1 MRIRL
6 PPPSTPPQGG
16 GARATT
22 HTTAEHA
29 KHAARVDAREDEER
43 AQAQARAERAC
54 STEQLQ
60 RVSREAV
67 LASAP
72 PKKSPRRR
80 NRQSIA
86 MTASSLSG
94 ALACQALLQGKL
106 APEAFAETVSS
117 MPGESTHAW
126 MLNFGSCLV
135 RLGGTLST
143 LRRQRDAAL
152 ESNNRALL
160 HESSCGITQCAGH
173 SPCARP
179 PPDASPGSVALM
191 HIRKGP
197 SDARHAARP
206 QVLTAPVASARPWS
220 SRRSERSTSR
230 PPETYTFSSAHA
242 ASRHAPSRTHPY
254 PRQSAWG
261 EAAPNRGM
269 CTGGVASETTAPH
282 LLPSSLAPSNSS
294 AHTVS
299 HPGASQKLA
308 SIAERSYRR
317 I

>member
-16 GARATT
+16 GARATM

-29 KHAARVDAREDEER
+29 KHAARMAARDDDER

-160 HESSCGITQCAGH
+160 QSRLLNAHAQMQLLCAEMPPRWRRDAALGDAEIPIAALRVAQRRAGRH
-173 SPCARP
+173 IARR
-179 PPDASPGSVALM
+179 G
-191 HIRKGP
+191 
-197 SDARHAARP
+197 ARHPRRWC
-206 QVLTAPVASARPWS
+206 APR
-220 SRRSERSTSR
+220 
-230 PPETYTFSSAHA
+230 
-242 ASRHAPSRTHPY
+242 
-254 PRQSAWG
+254 
-261 EAAPNRGM
+261 
-269 CTGGVASETTAPH
+269 
-282 LLPSSLAPSNSS
+282 
-294 AHTVS
+294 
-299 HPGASQKLA
+299 GASSTA
-308 SIAERSYRR
+308 GTCGTG
-317 I
+317 